1 MAGIQRAEGTFD
13 LLPDEAAFWHKFQ
26 QTAVEMFRRY
36 GYAPIETPIF
46 EQTSLFVRGIG
57 EATDVVSKEMFSA
70 ISGENLKTLLA
81 GGHIKSKS
89 RLSLRPEGT
98 AGVVRA
104 VAQNGLVSQGGAPVK
119 LTYAGPMFRAERPQ
133 KGRQRQFNQVGVE
146 CLGAAEPTIDAEAII
161 MLMRFYEA
169 IGIPVGAVRLL
180 INSMGCKNCRP
191 AYRDMVRDF
200 ILAHAEG
207 LCEDCRRRAETNPLR
222 AFDCKKEE
230 CREVMAQA
238 PRIVD
243 HLCDECHEHYD
254 TVKEYLSAANLQF
267 IEDYTLVRGLDYYT
281 RTVFE
286 VQVTEG
292 MGSQNAI
299 GGGGR
304 YDGLMEEIGGTSTPG
319 FGFALGYE
327 RCLLALQANG
337 FEFAPAQKLDFY
349 IACVDDSARPLA
361 FSILQSLRDSGMRCD
376 VDHQHR
382 SLKGQ
387 FKQADKLRADYV
399 VVLGPD
405 EVAAGLARV
414 RNMTSHHEFTVPIDG
429 AVRMLSDFIDS
440 ETAKAQGF
448 AD

>member
-1 MAGIQRAEGTFD
+1 
-13 LLPDEAAFWHKFQ
+13 
-26 QTAVEMFRRY
+26 
-36 GYAPIETPIF
+36 
-46 EQTSLFVRGIG
+46 
-57 EATDVVSKEMFSA
+57 
-70 ISGENLKTLLA
+70 
-81 GGHIKSKS
+81 
-89 RLSLRPEGT
+89 
-98 AGVVRA
+98 
-104 VAQNGLVSQGGAPVK
+104 
-119 LTYAGPMFRAERPQ
+119 
-133 KGRQRQFNQVGVE
+133 
-146 CLGAAEPTIDAEAII
+146 
-161 MLMRFYEA
+161 
-169 IGIPVGAVRLL
+169 
-180 INSMGCKNCRP
+180 
-191 AYRDMVRDF
+191 
-200 ILAHAEG
+200 
-207 LCEDCRRRAETNPLR
+207 
-222 AFDCKKEE
+222 
-230 CREVMAQA
+230 
-238 PRIVD
+238 
-243 HLCDECHEHYD
+243 
-254 TVKEYLSAANLQF
+254 
-267 IEDYTLVRGLDYYT
+267 
-281 RTVFE
+281 
-286 VQVTEG
+286 

-349 IACVDDSARPLA
+349 IACVDDSVRPLA